1 MYDQGNPKNWDN
13 VDGNLEALKKYE
25 DSVERLETALQEIID
40 DKEFNDRLDQIKVL
54 VDELHN
60 MFDNYREYDFSEEV
74 SELIKD
80 SL

>member
-1 MYDQGNPKNWDN
+1 MMYDQA
-13 VDGNLEALKKYE
+13 VDGNLAALKKYE

-60 MFDNYREYDFSEEV
+60 MFDNYQEYDFSEEV